1 MSQSNR
7 LSNHQLV
14 QRITLPDPK
23 GSILDMVLDTDT
35 FNEIDD
41 QFALVYAL
49 LSPDRVKVHAV
60 YAAPFVNA
68 KSKTP
73 AIGMAMS
80 YDEIFELYQ
89 RMPSKPDVPVHR
101 GSEQWMRQARGPVES
116 DACHDLIERAMSR
129 SVDDPPLY
137 VVAIGAPTN
146 VSSAIAK
153 CPEIMDRIV
162 VVWLGGH
169 AVSHPT
175 AREFNLGQDLLASQT
190 LFDSGVPLIRIPCI
204 PTAQM
209 LRTTV
214 AELTHYIGNKN
225 PMCDFLL
232 QRYAEH
238 EAMET
243 TQKRERWNVAH
254 IAYCKEIW
262 DVATIAILVNSTWCR
277 STITPSPILT
287 RDMTWSVDPSR
298 HLIRDLISM
307 NRDAIFGDMFYKLA
321 NMSS

>member
-1 MSQSNR
+1 MSTSHR
-7 LSNHQLV
+7 LSEHRLV
-14 QRITLPDPK
+14 ERLAKPDPK
-23 GSILDMVLDTDT
+23 GPVLDMVLDTDT

-49 LSPDRVKVHAV
+49 LSPDRLKVHAV

-68 KSKTP
+68 KSKSP
-73 AIGMAMS
+73 AQGMAMS
-80 YDEIFELYQ
+80 YDEIFELYK
-89 RMPSKPDVPVHR
+89 RMPARPDVPVLR
-101 GSEQWMRQARGPVES
+101 GSEKWMRQVSGPVDS
-116 DACHDLIERAMSR
+116 QACDDMIERAMAR
-129 SVDDPPLY
+129 HVDDAPLY

-169 AVSHPT
+169 AQSHPT
-175 AREFNLGQDLLASQT
+175 TREFNLGQDLLASQT
-190 LFDSGVPLIRIPCI
+190 LFDSGVPLVRVPCI

-214 AELTHYIGNKN
+214 SELTHYIGNKN

-232 QRYAEH
+232 KRYAEH
-238 EAMET
+238 ETMET
-243 TQKRERWNVAH
+243 PLKLKRWDCEH

-262 DVATIAILVNSTWCR
+262 DVATVAW
-277 STITPSPILT
+277 
-287 RDMTWSVDPSR
+287 
-298 HLIRDLISM
+298 LI
-307 NRDAIFGDMFYKLA
+307 NP
-321 NMSS
+321 

>member
-1 MSQSNR
+1 MSISHR
-7 LSNHQLV
+7 LPDHRLV
-14 QRITLPDPK
+14 QRIAEPDLNGPV
-23 GSILDMVLDTDT
+23 LDMVLDTDT

-60 YAAPFVNA
+60 YAAPFVNK
-68 KSKTP
+68 KSSSP

-80 YDEIFELYQ
+80 YDEIFELYK
-89 RMPSKPDVPVHR
+89 RMPVTPNVPVFR
-101 GSEQWMRQARGPVES
+101 GSEKWMREVDGPVDS
-116 DACHDLIERAMSR
+116 AACQDMIDRAMAR
-129 SVDDPPLY
+129 HPDDAPLY

-146 VSSAIAK
+146 VSSAITM
-153 CPEIMDRIV
+153 CPQIMDRIV

-169 AVSHPT
+169 AQSHHT
-175 AREFNLGQDLLASQT
+175 ASEFNLGQDLMASQV
-190 LFDSGVPLIRIPCI
+190 LFDSGVPMVRVPCI
-204 PTAQM
+204 PTARM

-214 AELTHYIGNKN
+214 SELTYYIGNKN

-232 QRYAEH
+232 SRYAEH

-243 TQKRERWNVAH
+243 PIKQKRWGCQH

-262 DVATIAILVNSTWCR
+262 DVATIAWLINPTWGPSCL
-277 STITPSPILT
+277 TPSPILT
-287 RDMTWSVDPSR
+287 RDVTWSFNPAR
-298 HLIRDLISM
+298 HQIRDLIEM

-321 NMSS
+321 NMGG